1 MTVPLIFWTV
11 VGLAPIPFWH
21 LLLHGALPFWRR
33 HPRAFYASA
42 AALWV
47 VFVPLAYALASES
60 WTLFAPPGG
69 VKPVCLAVSLLGLG
83 VWLWSMAT
91 LTPRRFFAWAVL
103 CPEETPAEWIRSGPY
118 RFTAHPCYLALVAT
132 TAATFLASGEVVLVV
147 TLAAMAVL
155 LAIVGVLEQR
165 ELKTRLSA
173 SSPVRPALPV
183 MADATVNQTV

>member
-11 VGLAPIPFWH
+11 VGLGPIPFWH

-33 HPRAFYASA
+33 HPRAFYAAA
-42 AALWV
+42 AALWAA
-47 VFVPLAYALASES
+47 FVPLACALASGS
-60 WTLFAPPGG
+60 WTLFTPPSG
-69 VKPVCLAVSLLGLG
+69 VKPACLAVSLLGLG

-103 CPEETPAEWIRSGPY
+103 RPDETPAERICSGPY

-147 TLAAMAVL
+147 ELAAMAVL
-155 LAIVGVLEQR
+155 LTIVGILEQR
-165 ELKTRLSA
+165 ELRTRLNGSSA
-173 SSPVRPALPV
+173 IRPALSV
-183 MADATVNQTV
+183 MADATANQAV

>member
-33 HPRAFYASA
+33 HPGGFYASA
-42 AALWV
+42 AALWAA
-47 VFVPLAYALASES
+47 FVPLAYALASES
-60 WTLFAPPGG
+60 WTLFDPPSG
-69 VKPVCLAVSLLGLG
+69 VKPICLAVSLLGLG

-103 CPEETPAEWIRSGPY
+103 RPEETPAEWIRSGPY
-118 RFTAHPCYLALVAT
+118 RFTAHPCYVALVAT
-132 TAATFLASGEVVLVV
+132 TAATFLASGEVVLVGM
-147 TLAAMAVL
+147 LAAMAVL
-155 LAIVGVLEQR
+155 LAVVGVLEQR

-173 SSPVRPALPV
+173 CSPLRPALPV
-183 MADATVNQTV
+183 MADATVHPTV